1 MLDRRKKS
9 KILPIF
15 FLFLQITAFLLASYF
30 LYMLLVGLGMFAQL
44 VLVTI
49 LVINIFAIIKFFT
62 RYFEIKNRTKY
73 MDYEHFGKK
82 GKS

>member
-9 KILPIF
+9 KILPIL

-30 LYMLLVGLGMFAQL
+30 LYLLLIAMGVSATL
-44 VLVTI
+44 VLMII
-49 LVINIFAIIKFFT
+49 LMMNIFVIIKFFT

-73 MDYEHFGKK
+73 RDYEYFGKK
-82 GKS
+82 GK